1 MEFVIGG
8 AAACCAGVFTNPLE
22 VVKTRL
28 QLQGELQSRGVYTVH
43 YKNAFQAF
51 YVIAKEDGIRA
62 LQKGLVPALWY
73 QLFMNGIRLGSFDFM
88 QKSGLI
94 NSGSEISFSRSIVAG
109 AASGCVGALIGSP
122 FYMVKTQFQ
131 AQSSSTIAV
140 GFQHRHQGMLK
151 AFQDVV
157 RQHGFLALW
166 RGASAAM
173 SRVTFGSAAQLA
185 TFSNSKSFIEK
196 LQIFKP
202 DSWLCALAAS
212 MLGGI
217 AVVVCM
223 TPLDVVSTRLYNQG
237 VDSKGRGLIYSG
249 LWDCI
254 RKIALSEGLFG
265 FYKGS
270 TASLLRTGPHTVLSL
285 VFWNE
290 FRKLYESYGVK
301 KVPDVPESEVTQL

>member
-22 VVKTRL
+22 VVKTRF
-28 QLQGELQSRGVYTVH
+28 QLQGELQNRGVYTRH

-51 YVIAKEDGIRA
+51 YVIAKEDGILA

-73 QLFMNGIRLGSFDFM
+73 QLFMNGVRLGSFDFL
-88 QKSGLI
+88 QKSGFI
-94 NSGSEISFSRSIVAG
+94 NSGGEISFPRSIAAG
-109 AASGCVGALIGSP
+109 AASGCIGALVGSP
-122 FYMVKTQFQ
+122 FYMVKTQIQ

-140 GFQHRHQGMLK
+140 GFQHQHQGLLK
-151 AFQDVV
+151 AFQSVISK
-157 RQHGFLALW
+157 HGFLALW

-173 SRVTFGSAAQLA
+173 SRVTCGSAAQLA

-202 DSWLCALAAS
+202 NSWLCALAAS
-212 MLGGI
+212 MLGGV

-223 TPLDVVSTRLYNQG
+223 TPLDVVSTRMYNQG

-249 LWDCI
+249 LWDCM
-254 RKIALSEGLFG
+254 RKITKKEGLLG

-285 VFWNE
+285 MFWNE
-290 FRKLYESYGVK
+290 FRKLYDYYGSE
-301 KVPDVPESEVTQL
+301 VPEAEVAQL

>member
-28 QLQGELQSRGVYTVH
+28 QLQGELKSRGVYTKH
-43 YKNAFQAF
+43 YRNAFHAF
-51 YVIAKEDGIRA
+51 YVVAKSDGIFA

-73 QLFMNGIRLGSFDFM
+73 QLFMNGVRLGSFDFM

-94 NSGSEISFSRSIVAG
+94 VNAKNEVSFPRSVAAG
-109 AASGCVGALIGSP
+109 AAAGCIGALVGSP
-122 FYMVKTQFQ
+122 FYMIKTQLQ
-131 AQSSSTIAV
+131 AQSSSVVAV
-140 GFQHRHQGMLK
+140 GFQHKHQGMME
-151 AFQDVV
+151 AFRCVV
-157 RQHGFLALW
+157 FQHGPFALW

-173 SRVTFGSAAQLA
+173 ARVTCGSAAQLA
-185 TFSNSKSFIEK
+185 TFSKSKCWIES

-202 DSWLCALAAS
+202 DSWLSALAAS
-212 MLGGI
+212 MLGGV

-223 TPLDVVSTRLYNQG
+223 TPLDVVSTRVYNQG
-237 VDSKGRGLIYSG
+237 VDSHGKGLIYSG

-254 RKIALSEGLFG
+254 KKIMSSEGFFG

-270 TASLLRTGPHTVLSL
+270 TASFLRTGP
-285 VFWNE
+285 
-290 FRKLYESYGVK
+290 
-301 KVPDVPESEVTQL
+301 